1 MAREDLCESLS
12 ALLNFCEEESAKEA
26 DSLAD
31 VGQPRRPPAY
41 LAIGQF
47 SYRTAA
53 SM

>member
-1 MAREDLCESLS
+1 MSSKGRFAIVTTREVE
-12 ALLNFCEEESAKEA
+12 NAKEA

-47 SYRTAA
+47 SYRIAFC
-53 SM
+53 S